1 MAIVGMPVVI
11 VASFVKS
18 NHVGHVHHH
27 LVNIVTVRV
36 TRVSVMHAT
45 TQQCVKHYGGHRR
58 IGEELVKHGRF
69 EKCPDE
75 RHNRTNRRSITIEF

>member
-1 MAIVGMPVVI
+1 MAIVGMPVAI
-11 VASFVKS
+11 VVSIIKTDNVR
-18 NHVGHVHHH
+18 NIHHH
-27 LVNIVTVRV
+27 LVNVVTVRV
-36 TRVSVMHAT
+36 SRMSVMHAT

-69 EKCPDE
+69 EECPDE